1 MKYHLTDFYFRLFV
15 TLIPHPISIPKSE
28 KCCNATVVQLQ
39 HYTCVKELFSTK
51 MMPPQ
56 GGDIGKNANKS
67 HFKDAWRVAEPVLS
81 TSKDKTLGFSLI
93 YNKLHHVPNTLL

>member
-56 GGDIGKNANKS
+56 GGHIGKKTPIKVIS
-67 HFKDAWRVAEPVLS
+67 KMLGEWRNQSWAQARTKHWAS
-81 TSKDKTLGFSLI
+81 A
-93 YNKLHHVPNTLL
+93 